1 MIGLSAGLGAVGA
14 MRNSDNPYRTALEL
28 LIIILL
34 IGNCCVFKEYFPDF
48 VVNFLKDFM
57 EYNSRLYT
65 KPILMGLH
73 AVIIILPFVIIDIG
87 LYFLLSL
94 LKTRYILLLFVINLT
109 AFIWR
114 IIYFMNHPA
123 AY

>member
-1 MIGLSAGLGAVGA
+1 MIGLSAGLGAVRA
-14 MRNSDNPYRTALEL
+14 MRNSDNPYRTALEF
-28 LIIILL
+28 LIIALFA
-34 IGNCCVFKEYFPDF
+34 GNCLFFKEYFPDGLLS
-48 VVNFLKDFM
+48 FLENIN
-57 EYNSRLYT
+57 EYNTRLYT

-73 AVIIILPFVIIDIG
+73 AVIIILPFVIIGIG